1 MKNIEQ
7 ILAEAG
13 IEVTDDQKAAITK
26 AVTENYKTVAEF
38 EKKVNKLEA
47 ERDSYKT
54 QHEEAKAALAGF
66 DGVDV
71 EGLQKQI
78 AEAQEKVKEAE
89 ESAKNALAAR
99 DYRDAVKAQVES
111 LAFSSISAKERFIEK
126 LTEKNLPIEGG
137 RLLGFD
143 DYVAAYKEA
152 DAGAIVDKA
161 AAENKAQFTS
171 SVKGNG
177 STAPKDDAMTAKM
190 RAAFG
195 LPPEKK
201 EE

>member
-7 ILAEAG
+7 ILADAG
-13 IEVTDDQKAAITK
+13 LEVTDDQKTAISK

-47 ERDSYKT
+47 ERDSFKT

-78 AEAQEKVKEAE
+78 ADAQAKVTEAE
-89 ESAKNALAAR
+89 EKAARQLAAR
-99 DYRDAVKAQVES
+99 DYSDAVKAQVES

-137 RLLGFD
+137 KLLGFD
-143 DYVAAYKEA
+143 DYVAAYKAA
-152 DAGAIVDKA
+152 DEGAIVDKA
-161 AAENKAQFTS
+161 AAGNKAQFTQ
-171 SVKGNG
+171 SVKTNG
-177 STAPKDDAMTAKM
+177 STAPRDDEMTAKM

-195 LPPEKK
+195 LPPTKTED
-201 EE
+201 